1 MSPAIAA
8 SAAAS
13 RTASRIAAVRP
24 AAAVRDF
31 QSAAKFG
38 TTRPTAKYPAACQIA
53 AARFIFVIY
62 VVATVTCGPPDV
74 KDPIPQIIFLFVD
87 EDRKIHRLRSSENRK
102 ILYKWD
108 TDDDVISPTRSYA
121 CFGEYEYISST

>member
-24 AAAVRDF
+24 AAF
-31 QSAAKFG
+31 QSTAKFG
-38 TTRPTAKYPAACQIA
+38 TIRPTAKYPAACQIA

-87 EDRKIHRLRSSENRK
+87 EDRKIPRLRSSENRK